1 MGNGICDDET
11 NNVECMFDDLDC
23 CGYYYDENYYDHIG
37 PQWIDDVDRTYCY
50 DCICHGM

>member
-11 NNVECMFDDLDC
+11 NNVECMFDDFDC
-23 CGYYYDENYYDHIG
+23 CGYYYDVNSDHIG